1 MEITNPDRKEDR
13 WDSILDQDSKPVNV
27 DELVEKIANKV
38 VEIGMEAP
46 AILALETARPLSF
59 IGSQM
64 GRAMIAPWFG
74 VFGWDAMTKAD
85 IYMEVFEDRKNV
97 EKLVRRIEELAGISD
112 RS

>member
-1 MEITNPDRKEDR
+1 LDRDAE
-13 WDSILDQDSKPVNV
+13 PVDV
-27 DELVEKIANKV
+27 DDLIDKIASKV

-74 VFGWDAMTKAD
+74 IFGWDAMTKAD